1 MYIVLYIYSKPFPY
15 GYMESDSPKR
25 IGKRVTKIGFV
36 VSGPEAMPC
45 ARMSRPMAMMGIRM
59 TWRMMKMT
67 KHGTCW
73 CLWRWRLDG
82 HHRHYSLLRLSLLLR
97 VAKSLPARIPSPD
110 WPKASDITT
119 ARATTL
125 RCWPLL
131 LLGATWPGQFTH
143 SRRNNTHPTQYLHP
157 KKGQRSNVFISS
169 SSLSL
174 KPFKTNNIYCWIFIF
189 IGRG

>member
-157 KKGQRSNVFISS
+157 KKRSTFKCLHLFIFFV
-169 SSLSL
+169 
-174 KPFKTNNIYCWIFIF
+174 FKTIQNK
-189 IGRG
+189 